1 MSTQQ
6 QAASAWREKALR
18 TTLIYGVAIVAAFAV
33 TLLIIGLLG
42 YNVGRAFTTMIGT
55 SFRSAFGFQ
64 ETVKK
69 AIPLVFTTY
78 AFTIPFM
85 IKFFNIGAW
94 GQMLFG
100 GTVTTVV
107 GLLLK
112 GAMLPG
118 IVMIPLLVLVA
129 IAAGAFYAL
138 IAGYLRAEY
147 EISPIIST
155 IMLNYIAFQFLNFIA
170 TSERFRD
177 PTEGHPISLPLGDS
191 ARLGFF
197 GGIPHSIILAVL
209 AIIFVYVFL
218 KYARLGYEIKAVGY
232 NLTAAQ
238 TYGVNFRRTIMLTFI
253 LGGGLAGLAGGL
265 EVINI
270 HGKLLEGFATT
281 SGAQFGIF
289 GIVTALI
296 VAGNPGAVPVAAFF
310 MSVLLVGADALQR
323 TMQIPVE
330 MVFLAQALIVL
341 FVVVVR
347 ARFSQGDT

>member
-1 MSTQQ
+1 MSTRG
-6 QAASAWREKALR
+6 QATSTWQDQALR
-18 TTLIYGVAIVAAFAV
+18 TALIYGGAIAAAFAV

-42 YNVGRAFTTMIGT
+42 YNVGRAFTTMLGT
-55 SFRSAFGFQ
+55 SFRSAFGFE

-69 AIPLVFTTY
+69 MIPLIFTTY

-100 GTVTTVV
+100 GTITTVV
-107 GLLLK
+107 ALLLK
-112 GAMLPG
+112 GAALPG
-118 IVMIPLLVLVA
+118 IVMIPLLVVIAL
-129 IAAGAFYAL
+129 AAGAFYAL
-138 IAGYLRAEY
+138 IAGYLRAY
-147 EISPIIST
+147 HEISPIIST
-155 IMLNYIAFQFLNFIA
+155 IMLNYMAFYFLNFIA
-170 TSERFRD
+170 TSSRFRD
-177 PTEGHPISLPLGDS
+177 PSEGHPITLRLGDT

-197 GGIPHSIILAVL
+197 GGIPQSIILAIL

-218 KYARLGYEIKAVGY
+218 KHTRLGYEIKAVGY

-253 LGGGLAGLAGGL
+253 IGGAFAGLAGGL

-281 SGAQFGIF
+281 SGAQYGIF

-296 VAGNPGAVPVAAFF
+296 VAGNPAAVPVAAFF
-310 MSVLLVGADALQR
+310 MSVLLVGADSLQR

-347 ARFSQGDT
+347 ARFSQGAG